1 MHLPGLLV
9 TRVRDALAR
18 WPGAAQ
24 PSGPAV
30 APLGRVSAAPPGLV
44 QPDQRTCGSSCL
56 VVARLLG
63 DPAYAGW
70 LAHGEVTD
78 RPRDPRT
85 PARRFA
91 DEVLATHARTNRWSD
106 AAGRLQAAWP
116 RSLGTTPWAVA
127 RELTATGGT
136 SPAGTPH
143 RVLTVAPSDRARAY
157 DTVLAAVTL
166 GHAVPLFVGNRL
178 LPRHVVLIL
187 AGDERSLTA
196 YDPASGRRDRL
207 LRADFTSG
215 TLRVSGWTEPWFAV
229 LPTT

>member
-1 MHLPGLLV
+1 MHLPELLV
-9 TRVRDALAR
+9 ARLRDALAG
-18 WPGAAQ
+18 WSGPET
-24 PSGPAV
+24 PPGPAV
-30 APLGRVSAAPPGLV
+30 APLASERSAPPSLV

-63 DPAYAGW
+63 DPAYADW
-70 LAHGEVTD
+70 LASGEVPG

-85 PARRFA
+85 PTRRFA

-127 RELTATGGT
+127 RELAATGGT

-143 RVLTVAPSDRARAY
+143 RVLAVAPDRRAQAY
-157 DTVLAAVTL
+157 DTVLAAVAL

-178 LPRHVVLIL
+178 LPRHVVLVT
-187 AGDERSLTA
+187 AGDDAALTA
-196 YDPASGRRDRL
+196 YDPATGGRARL
-207 LRADFTSG
+207 RRSDFAGG

-229 LPTT
+229 LPGD

>member
-1 MHLPGLLV
+1 MHIPELLV
-9 TRVRDALAR
+9 ARVRDALAT
-18 WPGAAQ
+18 WSGPEQ
-24 PSGPAV
+24 PPGPAV
-30 APLGRVSAAPPGLV
+30 APLASERLAPAGLV

-63 DPAYAGW
+63 DPAYAEW
-70 LAHGEVTD
+70 LASGEVTG

-143 RVLTVAPSDRARAY
+143 RVLTVAPDRRAQAY
-157 DTVLAAVTL
+157 DTVLDAVAL

-178 LPRHVVLIL
+178 LPRHVVLVVG
-187 AGDERSLTA
+187 GDERALTA
-196 YDPASGRRDRL
+196 YDPATGGRARL
-207 LRADFTSG
+207 PRADVAGG
-215 TLRVSGWTEPWFAV
+215 TLRVSGWNEPWFAV
-229 LPTT
+229 LPGY